1 MGGCSGPWLLLST
14 LDFRQVVEFLV
25 ESASAI
31 MWVPQRNGDV
41 VVGGKA
47 ESQPR
52 MVTGI
57 PVLSPPWSSPTLLSC
72 FLPPPFLF

>member
-1 MGGCSGPWLLLST
+1 MYSLYPLVFVGGCSGPWLLLST
-14 LDFRQVVEFLV
+14 LNFRQVVEFLV

-31 MWVPQRNGDV
+31 MWVPQRNGND
-41 VVGGKA
+41 VGGKA

-57 PVLSPPWSSPTLLSC
+57 PGRKC
-72 FLPPPFLF
+72 FHR